1 MTIANG
7 IADAEELAQ
16 EICDTEEYHTAL
28 AEKIA
33 YVREF
38 LSRRHSHPPV
48 STSPSRPSPPAVI
61 ATSRE
66 SGVIEITSDADTS
79 RTETLPEEVDTHTET
94 LIDRTSADTRT
105 TADRTMHASSTVTV
119 SDSMHRTTDTPHQN
133 ISRLPKLNLPY
144 FSGDPLVW
152 QTFWDSFEAAIHSNP
167 SLTGV
172 QKFNYLRA
180 QLQGD
185 AARVIAGFPLTNSN
199 YEHSVVLLRQ
209 RFGQSY
215 KLVNAHMQAL
225 LNLPNPSNNHSS
237 LQIFYDTIEN
247 HMRGLAS
254 LGKSPDTYGSLLTP
268 IILTKL
274 PNEIK
279 KNLARQNTN
288 SEWTLK
294 VLMDNILRELQ
305 VFETSFHNGGNS
317 SLPMLTPTASFYT
330 GARGQSNRP
339 TGQAERKRAICVFCK
354 GPHSSNACTVIT
366 KVEDRMAIVKENRL
380 CFNCLARHKIS
391 QCNSKFRCRNCGR
404 KHHTSLCTGTPPA
417 AAAAGP
423 QNKAET
429 EQKNESDK
437 RGENSKAVLTS
448 LTSTKPPC
456 HLSKSCL
463 LKTAIAPVIYKQISI
478 EGNILFDEGSQR
490 SFISME
496 LANKLNLQPQTREN
510 VSLTSFGADSP
521 SRRSLDVATVAIQTI
536 TGEKINISV
545 LIVPTIALP
554 LQNPL
559 RASIKEFPH
568 LKGLPLAYP
577 ISENE
582 NFEISILIGADY
594 YWHFVQDHV
603 VRGDGPTAVQ
613 SKLGYLLSGPLPA
626 QTQCNLISLH
636 VTTTTSHEAC
646 DLEKFWQIE
655 SSDIS
660 TSTKDNTDKCFLKSY
675 VNSCVNSKPD
685 GSYSLKFPWRPDHP
699 PLPSNYTTCE
709 KRTRGLARRLAD
721 NPHLL
726 QTYGKIISDHLKRGF
741 IEKVTTSPSDTA
753 HYIPHHPVKKQS
765 STTPIRIVFNCSCRS
780 SQSQPSLNDCLITGP
795 PFLNDMCSIL
805 IRFRL
810 HRYGLS
816 TDIEKAFLHVNLD
829 EADRDF
835 TRFLWLS
842 DYMDPESEFQTYR
855 FRVVLFGSVSSPF
868 MLYAAIHYH
877 LSRHPSSVAED
888 MQSNLYVDNVISGGN
903 SEEEVVSYYKKSRAL
918 MSQANFNLR
927 SWASNGIQLQNLAKQ
942 DGTAETSNI
951 VKVLVLQWNTSSDQ
965 LSLTPRNITTTTPF
979 ITKRDV
985 LRDSSSIFDPLGLIT
1000 PVTIQAKIFL
1010 QELWGKNLQ
1019 WDEPLDDEL
1028 KNKWNIL
1035 SRNIQS
1041 ATSHTS
1047 VPRRY
1052 SQCTTSSPVALHIF
1066 ADASTKAYGAVAYL
1080 VHQNKQV
1087 AFIMSKTRVAPL
1099 KPLTLPRLEL
1109 SAAVLAARLGDFIVR
1124 SIQHTS
1130 SFQLNT
1136 HLWSDSQIVLHWISS
1151 NKKLKQFVLHRVN
1164 EITTLFPATLW
1175 RYCPTSQNPA
1185 DLLTRGID
1193 SHELASSSL
1202 WKFGPP
1208 WLPLET
1214 QWPVWNLTEIQ
1225 ATTLTVDDAN
1235 PKSSTPMAKD
1245 NTGLSQLI
1253 NIANHSN
1260 LTKLLRITAFT
1271 LRFIRNCQKP
1281 KIKFTGPITPAELTQ
1296 ANLLWIREIQ
1306 QESFATEMNNLNAHT
1321 TRPQTNRLPLV
1332 RQLRLFLD
1340 KSGLLRCGGRIHNAP
1355 TTELA
1360 KFPYLLPTKHPF
1372 TKLLVY
1378 ATHKK
1383 QLHGGVNS
1391 TLTAIRQ
1398 CYWIPQVI
1406 RKLLRHCVICQKVQ
1420 GKAYQ
1425 IPDPPPLIKERIQS
1439 AQPFEYTGVDFT
1451 GAMYVR
1457 DRGHENK
1464 VYVCLFTCAVSRA
1477 VHLEI
1482 VTDLSVETFLQAF
1495 RRFSSRKSLPKILI
1509 SDNAS
1514 TYMAAAEELLSL
1526 FQSTLLTETLNSK
1539 GVTWKFIPK
1548 RAPWY
1553 GGFWERLI
1561 GLTKAALKKVLGRTF
1576 ATLPSLQTIIVEVEA
1591 ILNDRPITYIPSD
1604 VNDPEP
1610 LTPAHLLYGRRITS
1624 LPHPMVEDDELVD
1637 PNYGQSDGS
1646 DLRRRAKM
1654 QAVILKQFWKRW
1666 KLEYLTSLRE
1676 FHKTTGNNMQQVH
1689 IGDVVL
1695 VHDDTPRINWQMA
1708 VIEDVV
1714 RGSDGLIR
1722 AAYIRTKN
1730 GRTNRPLARLYPLE
1744 VCRTEGLMVPEDP
1757 ETKDPD
1763 QEVVQEQPESVV
1775 RPTRKTAVR
1784 ACDKLRNWLEILRA
1798 PPEDVEN

>member
-1 MTIANG
+1 
-7 IADAEELAQ
+7 
-16 EICDTEEYHTAL
+16 
-28 AEKIA
+28 
-33 YVREF
+33 
-38 LSRRHSHPPV
+38 
-48 STSPSRPSPPAVI
+48 
-61 ATSRE
+61 
-66 SGVIEITSDADTS
+66 
-79 RTETLPEEVDTHTET
+79 
-94 LIDRTSADTRT
+94 
-105 TADRTMHASSTVTV
+105 
-119 SDSMHRTTDTPHQN
+119 
-133 ISRLPKLNLPY
+133 
-144 FSGDPLVW
+144 
-152 QTFWDSFEAAIHSNP
+152 
-167 SLTGV
+167 
-172 QKFNYLRA
+172 
-180 QLQGD
+180 
-185 AARVIAGFPLTNSN
+185 
-199 YEHSVVLLRQ
+199 
-209 RFGQSY
+209 
-215 KLVNAHMQAL
+215 MQAL

-305 VFETSFHNGGNS
+305 VFETSFHNGSNS

-429 EQKNESDK
+429 EQKNGSDK

-510 VSLTSFGADSP
+510 VSLTSFGAESP

-655 SSDIS
+655 SSGIS

-903 SEEEVVSYYKKSRAL
+903 S
-918 MSQANFNLR
+918 
-927 SWASNGIQLQNLAKQ
+927 
-942 DGTAETSNI
+942 
-951 VKVLVLQWNTSSDQ
+951 
-965 LSLTPRNITTTTPF
+965 
-979 ITKRDV
+979 
-985 LRDSSSIFDPLGLIT
+985 
-1000 PVTIQAKIFL
+1000 
-1010 QELWGKNLQ
+1010 
-1019 WDEPLDDEL
+1019 
-1028 KNKWNIL
+1028 
-1035 SRNIQS
+1035 
-1041 ATSHTS
+1041 
-1047 VPRRY
+1047 
-1052 SQCTTSSPVALHIF
+1052 
-1066 ADASTKAYGAVAYL
+1066 
-1080 VHQNKQV
+1080 
-1087 AFIMSKTRVAPL
+1087 
-1099 KPLTLPRLEL
+1099 
-1109 SAAVLAARLGDFIVR
+1109 
-1124 SIQHTS
+1124 
-1130 SFQLNT
+1130 
-1136 HLWSDSQIVLHWISS
+1136 
-1151 NKKLKQFVLHRVN
+1151 
-1164 EITTLFPATLW
+1164 
-1175 RYCPTSQNPA
+1175 
-1185 DLLTRGID
+1185 
-1193 SHELASSSL
+1193 
-1202 WKFGPP
+1202 
-1208 WLPLET
+1208 
-1214 QWPVWNLTEIQ
+1214 
-1225 ATTLTVDDAN
+1225 
-1235 PKSSTPMAKD
+1235 
-1245 NTGLSQLI
+1245 
-1253 NIANHSN
+1253 
-1260 LTKLLRITAFT
+1260 
-1271 LRFIRNCQKP
+1271 
-1281 KIKFTGPITPAELTQ
+1281 
-1296 ANLLWIREIQ
+1296 
-1306 QESFATEMNNLNAHT
+1306 
-1321 TRPQTNRLPLV
+1321 
-1332 RQLRLFLD
+1332 
-1340 KSGLLRCGGRIHNAP
+1340 
-1355 TTELA
+1355 
-1360 KFPYLLPTKHPF
+1360 
-1372 TKLLVY
+1372 
-1378 ATHKK
+1378 
-1383 QLHGGVNS
+1383 
-1391 TLTAIRQ
+1391 
-1398 CYWIPQVI
+1398 
-1406 RKLLRHCVICQKVQ
+1406 
-1420 GKAYQ
+1420 
-1425 IPDPPPLIKERIQS
+1425 
-1439 AQPFEYTGVDFT
+1439 
-1451 GAMYVR
+1451 
-1457 DRGHENK
+1457 
-1464 VYVCLFTCAVSRA
+1464 
-1477 VHLEI
+1477 
-1482 VTDLSVETFLQAF
+1482 
-1495 RRFSSRKSLPKILI
+1495 
-1509 SDNAS
+1509 
-1514 TYMAAAEELLSL
+1514 
-1526 FQSTLLTETLNSK
+1526 
-1539 GVTWKFIPK
+1539 
-1548 RAPWY
+1548 
-1553 GGFWERLI
+1553 
-1561 GLTKAALKKVLGRTF
+1561 
-1576 ATLPSLQTIIVEVEA
+1576 
-1591 ILNDRPITYIPSD
+1591 
-1604 VNDPEP
+1604 
-1610 LTPAHLLYGRRITS
+1610 
-1624 LPHPMVEDDELVD
+1624 
-1637 PNYGQSDGS
+1637 
-1646 DLRRRAKM
+1646 
-1654 QAVILKQFWKRW
+1654 
-1666 KLEYLTSLRE
+1666 
-1676 FHKTTGNNMQQVH
+1676 
-1689 IGDVVL
+1689 
-1695 VHDDTPRINWQMA
+1695 
-1708 VIEDVV
+1708 
-1714 RGSDGLIR
+1714 
-1722 AAYIRTKN
+1722 
-1730 GRTNRPLARLYPLE
+1730 
-1744 VCRTEGLMVPEDP
+1744 
-1757 ETKDPD
+1757 
-1763 QEVVQEQPESVV
+1763 
-1775 RPTRKTAVR
+1775 
-1784 ACDKLRNWLEILRA
+1784 
-1798 PPEDVEN
+1798 